1 MPSVARLALLAPL
14 LAVAPAAAD
23 EECVN
28 VRVDLVPTDSLQM
41 VVWLEKADG
50 TFVDTLYITAKT
62 GLYGL
67 GNRPGRMDF
76 NSGPI
81 PNPVTGVD
89 DMWPYGRRVNTFP
102 VWAHRHGMSWPEVVF
117 QDGFEDNLSH
127 SVAISSVE
135 ATPPY
140 CRPISDDN
148 DQQCW
153 PGTAD
158 KVMWDTGTCATV
170 VHTDKGK
177 LSATKTSLYPPR
189 ADLTVQSED
198 SGDVAMFPTLNPFD
212 AITRAT
218 PAGGQPVAIN
228 WPVPRDVPAGDYV
241 MHVETSKAFDFNSTY
256 NDSVYPGPN
265 VSYKACG
272 LPYRGQPSVVYRVP
286 FTISGQH
293 DVELGTDYAGYGHV
307 NGENGML
314 FPPDATITT
323 DTPGSGALRLQ
334 LVADGSAMFRLRV
347 QNIPQVDYA
356 PPGMPADLEAMNVKS
371 TSAVLRFVEAG
382 DDGLVGPVTSYEVR
396 VRANEP
402 ITAENFEDSIPVI
415 AMVTPVQP
423 GELAQVEIK
432 GLLPETQYYV
442 GVRAFDDCYKDS
454 PIITTQFTTG
464 ERVVGAVDAC
474 FVATAAYGSVM
485 ANDVSVLRSFRDSM
499 LSRTILGELAVEA
512 YYTFGPAVAG
522 VIGES
527 DVLRAT
533 ARAALTPVI
542 ERVRKLDL

>member
-1 MPSVARLALLAPL
+1 MPSAARLALLAPL
-14 LAVAPAAAD
+14 LAFSPAAAD

-28 VRVDLVPTDSLQM
+28 VKVDLVPTDSLQM

-102 VWAHRHGMSWPEVVF
+102 VWAHRHGMSWPEVQF

-127 SVAISSVE
+127 SISLSSVE
-135 ATPPY
+135 GTPPY
-140 CRPISDDN
+140 CRPISNDN

-158 KVMWDTGTCATV
+158 KVIWDTGTCATV
-170 VHTDKGK
+170 VYTDKGR
-177 LSATKTSLYPPR
+177 LSPSKTSLYPPR
-189 ADLTVQSED
+189 ADVTVQSED
-198 SGDVAMFPTLNPFD
+198 SDDVAMFNMLNPFD

-218 PAGGQPVAIN
+218 PAGGSPVAIN
-228 WPVPRDVPAGDYV
+228 WPVPRTVEGGDYV
-241 MHVETSKAFDFNSTY
+241 MFVEASKAFDFNATY
-256 NDSVYPGPN
+256 NDTVYPGPM

-286 FTISGQH
+286 FKISGQH
-293 DVELGTDYAGYGHV
+293 EVELATSYAGYGEV
-307 NGENGML
+307 NGANGML

-334 LVADGSAMFRLRV
+334 LVADGSAMFRIRV

-356 PPGMPADLEAMNVKS
+356 PPGMPSDLEAMNVSS
-371 TSAVLRFVEAG
+371 TSAVLRFVESG

-396 VRANEP
+396 VRANEE
-402 ITAENFEDSIPVI
+402 ITEQNFADSIPVI
-415 AMVTPVQP
+415 STVTPVQP
-423 GELAQVEIK
+423 GELAMIEVK
-432 GLLPETQYYV
+432 GLLPETDYHIA
-442 GVRAFDDCYKDS
+442 VRALDDCYKGS
-454 PIITTQFTTG
+454 PIITARFTTG
-464 ERVVGAVDAC
+464 ERVVGSVDAC

-485 ANDVSVLRSFRDSM
+485 ANDVSVLRTFRNSI
-499 LSRTILGELAVEA
+499 LSHSILGELAVET
-512 YYTFGPAVAG
+512 YYTFGPAMAG
-522 VIGES
+522 LIGES
-527 DVLRAT
+527 EVLRAT

-542 ERVRKLDL
+542 ERVRNLDR

>member
-1 MPSVARLALLAPL
+1 MPSAARLALLAPL
-14 LAVAPAAAD
+14 FAITPAAAD
-23 EECVN
+23 EECVS
-28 VRVDLVPTDSLQM
+28 VKVDLVPTDSLQM

-81 PNPVTGVD
+81 PNPLTGVD

-127 SVAISSVE
+127 SVNLSSVE
-135 ATPPY
+135 GTPPY
-140 CRPISDDN
+140 CRPISNDN

-158 KVMWDTGTCATV
+158 KVIWDTGTCATV
-170 VHTDKGK
+170 VHTDKGR
-177 LSATKTSLYPPR
+177 LSPTKISLYPPR

-198 SGDVAMFPTLNPFD
+198 SADVAMFPMLNPFD

-218 PAGGQPVAIN
+218 PAGGDQVAIN
-228 WPVPRDVPAGDYV
+228 WPVPRDVLAGDYV
-241 MHVETSKAFDFNSTY
+241 MYVEAAKAFDFNGTY
-256 NDSVYPGPN
+256 NETVYPGPN

-293 DVELGTDYAGYGHV
+293 DVQLATDYVGYGEV
-307 NGENGML
+307 NGASGTL
-314 FPPDATITT
+314 FPPDATITA

-334 LVADGSAMFRLRV
+334 LVSDGSAMFRLRV
-347 QNIPQVDYA
+347 QNLPQIDYA
-356 PPGMPADLEAMNVKS
+356 PPGTPSDLEAMNVKS
-371 TSAVLRFVEAG
+371 TSATLRFIEPG

-402 ITAENFEDSIPVI
+402 VTEENFAGSMPVLATI
-415 AMVTPVQP
+415 KPVSP
-423 GELAQVEIK
+423 GELALVEIK
-432 GLLPETQYYV
+432 GLLPETTYYV
-442 GVRAFDDCYKDS
+442 GVRAFDDCYKGS
-454 PIITTQFTTG
+454 PLVTARFTTS
-464 ERVVGAVDAC
+464 ERVVGSVDAC
-474 FVATAAYGSVM
+474 FVATAAYGSMM
-485 ANDVSVLRSFRDSM
+485 ANDVSVLRAFRDSM
-499 LSRTILGELAVEA
+499 LSRSILGELAVEA
-512 YYTFGPAVAG
+512 YYTFGPAMAG

-533 ARAALTPVI
+533 ARVALTPVI
-542 ERVRKLDL
+542 ERVRKLDF